1 MDEVI
6 KVASAEKDH
15 LSAFHA
21 FRRYQTK
28 GGTVSFSRWVQFDTP
43 MTHCGLTVLIWMLG
57 LSACLESGRGD
68 KLSSSQKQLI
78 QNLLKVN

>member
-1 MDEVI
+1 MDELI

-28 GGTVSFSRWVQFDTP
+28 GGTVSSLFLVGFNL
-43 MTHCGLTVLIWMLG
+43 THP
-57 LSACLESGRGD
+57 
-68 KLSSSQKQLI
+68 
-78 QNLLKVN
+78 